1 MTGSAIASLAVVHG
15 SPAWAATA
23 ADPTRTKSAIP
34 FHLGIASYTLRKFD
48 LDHALAMTRRVGLD
62 RICLKSMHLPLDAK
76 PAEITAAVE
85 KVKHAGLSLY
95 GGGVISMKNERE
107 IGQAFEY
114 AKAAG
119 MLTITAAPCSGGPA
133 GSRRACQ
140 EVRHHGCDPQPR
152 SRATSTSRRP
162 RAFTTR

>member
-1 MTGSAIASLAVVHG
+1 MTGSALLRWQLFTDHPRGQRRPRIRR
-15 SPAWAATA
+15 
-23 ADPTRTKSAIP
+23 RTKSAVP

-48 LDHALAMTRRVGLD
+48 LDHALEMTRRVGLD

-114 AKAAG
+114 A
-119 MLTITAAPCSGGPA
+119 
-133 GSRRACQ
+133 
-140 EVRHHGCDPQPR
+140 
-152 SRATSTSRRP
+152 RP
-162 RAFTTR
+162 PEC